1 MRRLVPLAAVAAL
14 LAAVAA
20 LLAGPAYARPDVPPP
35 PVTIVEDS
43 RSCPSGYAPTG
54 YVGPPGARWK
64 ICQR

>member
-1 MRRLVPLAAVAAL
+1 MRRLAPLAT
-14 LAAVAA
+14 VAA
-20 LLAGPAYARPDVPPP
+20 LLAGPAYGGSAYAVPEVPPP